1 MKHTLTSGTLSCRR
15 KGEKVMENAPL
26 FQPDCDAE
34 NISQVSKVNK
44 IIKYFK
50 SEQKKLPS

>member
-1 MKHTLTSGTLSCRR
+1 
-15 KGEKVMENAPL
+15 MENAPL

-44 IIKYFK
+44 IIEYFK